1 MGLWNWLFG
10 KKKTETNTVE
20 DPHPIKP
27 AESSLTITF
36 TASCECR
43 PMTSAQV
50 AEAHAWYTKAFDWVL
65 QTETLEISDEDRK
78 KLFDFLL
85 AKWNSSRIGKAELEA
100 LHIHFSWPR
109 GEAHI
114 AQKKHAAMLDACES
128 IDGLRIGEALGTL
141 KAAELKQLM
150 ADYKLS
156 VQGRA
161 TKAVMTEAL
170 LGLDNIAHEDIRRF
184 IVSRLKQQE
193 ARRALVTQHEVVEML
208 HFRIMRASG
217 RMRRAVQIM
226 DRLTSPGVL
235 NYTHIK
241 VFVCGSDS
249 VADCG
254 LKEGDIYPADELLKR
269 ATTPSCE
276 SLDCR
281 CSFSPY
287 PLDFYTRQ

>member
-1 MGLWNWLFG
+1 MGLWDWLFG
-10 KKKTETNTVE
+10 RKKAEANAVE
-20 DPHPIKP
+20 DLHPIRP
-27 AESSLTITF
+27 AEKSPTIT
-36 TASCECR
+36 SR
-43 PMTSAQV
+43 TSQV
-50 AEAHAWYTKAFDWVL
+50 DSEHGWFTKAFDWVL
-65 QTETLEISDEDRK
+65 QTETLEINDEDRR

-85 AKWNSSRIGKAELEA
+85 SKRNGSRIEKTELEA
-100 LHIHFSWPR
+100 LHIHLSWPR
-109 GEAHI
+109 AETHI

-128 IDGLRIGEALGTL
+128 IEELRIKEALGTL

-170 LGLDNIAHEDIRRF
+170 LGLDDVAHEDMRRL
-184 IVSRLKQQE
+184 ILSKLKQQE
-193 ARRALVTQHEVVEML
+193 ARQALVTQHEVVEML
-208 HFRIMRASG
+208 RFRIVRASG
-217 RMRRAVQIM
+217 RMRRGVQII
-226 DRLTSPGVL
+226 DRITSSTSVR

-241 VFVCGSDS
+241 VLVCGPDS

-254 LKEGDIYPADELLKR
+254 LKEGDIYPADQLLQR
-269 ATTPSCE
+269 ATTPSCK

-287 PLDFYTRQ
+287 PFDFYTRHGKD